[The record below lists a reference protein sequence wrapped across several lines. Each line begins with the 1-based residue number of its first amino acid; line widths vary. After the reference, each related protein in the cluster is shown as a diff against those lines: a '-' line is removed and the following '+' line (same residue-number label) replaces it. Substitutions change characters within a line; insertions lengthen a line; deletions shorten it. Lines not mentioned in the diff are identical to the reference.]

1 MDNAKHKLVM
11 LWRFSVL
18 LLLVLNLLLACQNQ
32 SAIRSLHQASEAT
45 AESVDEREVAAQSVL
60 TGRVVKVSD
69 GDSIT
74 LLDMNHKQHRV
85 RLSQI
90 DAPEQKQPFS
100 RVAKDALADLI
111 ATKEVRLQIEG
122 RDRYQR
128 LLAEVFIGDT
138 NVNLCMVRQGY
149 AWAYTQY
156 VRDNQ
161 YLEAQQAAQ
170 HERLGLWRDANPLA
184 PWEYRRQQ
192 RKWHDPLS
200 LNFLREVSNG

>member
-32 SAIRSLHQASEAT
+32 SAIRSLYQASEAT
-45 AESVDEREVAAQSVL
+45 AESVEVREAAAQSVL

-100 RVAKDALADLI
+100 RVAKEALADLI

-122 RDRYQR
+122 KDRYQR
-128 LLAEVFIGDT
+128 LLAEVFIGGT
-138 NVNLCMVRQGY
+138 NVNLYMVRQGY

-156 VRDNQ
+156 MTDNQ

-170 HERLGLWRDANPLA
+170 RERLGLWRDANPLA

-192 RKWHDPLS
+192 RK
-200 LNFLREVSNG
+200 